1 MAKAAFNRGPTISVT
16 SLNQVAQAAQRTFV
30 AGQGI
35 KIDQTPDTVLIHAIA
50 NQREDIRYGRIEGC
64 SVGDGGEGFPD
75 DVTYSYTIDGI
86 EGEVTHDK
94 IFKICNRPAYGSV
107 RKIVAQRYGT
117 DVLVWMRRDEEG
129 GPKKIVILMLT
140 EEVKTRVCTTPAG
153 ARAAARRA
161 T

>member
-1 MAKAAFNRGPTISVT
+1 MAKQAFQRGEVLSAGD
-16 SLNQVAQAAQRTFV
+16 LNEVARAAQRTIV

-35 KIDQTPDTVLIHAIA
+35 KIDQTPDKVLIHAIA
-50 NQREDIRYGRIEGC
+50 SEREDIRYGRIEGC

-94 IFKICNRPAYGSV
+94 IFKIYNRPAYGST
-107 RKIVAQRYGT
+107 RKIVAQRYGS

-140 EEVKTRVCTTPAG
+140 EEVKTRVCTTTPG
-153 ARAAARRA
+153 RQRA
-161 T
+161 